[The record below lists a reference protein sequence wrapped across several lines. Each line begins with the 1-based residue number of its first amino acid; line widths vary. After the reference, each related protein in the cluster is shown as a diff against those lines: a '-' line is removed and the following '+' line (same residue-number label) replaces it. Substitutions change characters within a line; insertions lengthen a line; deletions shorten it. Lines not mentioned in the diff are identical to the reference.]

1 MNSRPLLLI
10 PAFLLSFAIAG
21 AQTTPEEIT
30 ADYGPPAEANVW
42 EKFTIPL
49 TAETFGVDE
58 STFAAAMAGVTSF
71 WIRTEMHTGSDVG
84 GIDNVYIG
92 TTYWSTFEGSSEGWS
107 SGGDGTMEW
116 MDEGGVEG
124 GFLQISDWAVGDWH
138 WLIAPSDWADD
149 WSSMIG
155 QNIEFWYKTNQP
167 TYAAIVKITTIPVE
181 RLVINTPVSPTILP
195 GDSVLIELEVLPP
208 PEEDITISF
217 STSNSGCIKV
227 PPATIFPANHSTG
240 YFYFTA
246 APGATIGCES
256 VIEATCPGYLTSRI
270 TMVVLDNYGIG
281 ETDLTEAVTVY
292 PNPCRDKFTLSNLS
306 REKISR
312 LIINGITGN
321 IVYDKENEDLS
332 NSKIDVSG
340 YSPGIYFLRI
350 FVGDQVITTK
360 LIRE

>member
-1 MNSRPLLLI
+1 MNLV
-10 PAFLLSFAIAG
+10 FLLAFFPAG
-21 AQTTPEEIT
+21 AQGTPEEIT
-30 ADYGPPAEANVW
+30 ADYGPPAAANVW

-58 STFAAAMAGVTSF
+58 TTFAAAMANVTSF

-84 GIDNVYIG
+84 GIDDVYIG
-92 TTYWSTFEGSSEGWS
+92 TTYWSTFEGSSDGWS

-116 MDEGGVEG
+116 MNEGGVEG

-138 WLIAPSDWADD
+138 WLIAPSEWAGD

-195 GDSVLIELEVLPP
+195 DDSVLIELEVIPP

-217 STSNSGCIKV
+217 STSNSSCVQV
-227 PPATIFPANHSTG
+227 PPTATFLANHSTG

-270 TMVVLDNYGIG
+270 TMIVLDNYGIG
-281 ETDLTEAVTVY
+281 ETDLDEAIAVY
-292 PNPCRDKFTLSNLS
+292 PNPCRDKFILGNSS

-312 LIINGITGN
+312 LVIYSLTGN
-321 IVYDKENEDLS
+321 TVLDKEQADLS
-332 NSKIDVSG
+332 NVEIDVSG
-340 YSPGIYFLRI
+340 HSPGIYFLRI
-350 FVGDQVITTK
+350 FAGDQVITTK
-360 LIRE
+360 LIRK